1 MSLQIGDIFSGSSS
15 VYEVVKW
22 SSNQLLGPT
31 GGFGATFR
39 VIEKNTNLEYI
50 AKAPIQFTAT
60 VLKSFEGEYR
70 VLKDLESVNAPNVVR
85 AKELVNFNDG
95 RNTYPILVLEIAL
108 GDTLKDII
116 SNGPINYADCSD
128 ILSKLS
134 TAVKFVHRAGYM
146 HLDIAPDNIFVDDL
160 GVKNNITIIDFGI
173 SAQKSDT
180 STFAITSH
188 VVSGI
193 KKFYSS
199 PEQINGTP
207 SQGSDIFSIGAT
219 GFALLRGWDEMLKM
233 VVSSPTPPYDLSN
246 YIPSQ
251 TITSEQAHLH
261 EVIKKAT
268 WNERSGRFATA
279 EDLENAIAGKEPDEN
294 FPRLIVNGSTHIL
307 TGEGPWTIGR
317 EDILDPANNPD
328 IIVQD
333 KSPTNKFISRSQ
345 ARIERRSEDGTLIMY
360 HTGMN
365 DTRVKIVR
373 GSSVRWNK
381 INANGY
387 PIGSKHQ
394 VICFGY
400 ADHPSSNARDKDGNP
415 IAPGPYQQLEFWPP
429 KIEKN

>member
-1 MSLQIGDIFSGSSS
+1 MSLKLGDIFSGPSS

-22 SSNQLLGPT
+22 SSKESLGPT

-39 VIEKNTNLEYI
+39 VIEKNSNLEYI

-70 VLKDLESVNAPNVVR
+70 VLKDLESVSAPNVVR

-95 RNTYPILVLEIAL
+95 RNTYPILILERAR
-108 GDTLKDII
+108 GETLKDII
-116 SNGPINYADCSD
+116 SKGPINYTDCSD

-134 TAVKFVHRAGYM
+134 TAVKSIHRAGYM
-146 HLDIAPDNIFVDDL
+146 HLDIAPDNISVDDF
-160 GVKNNITIIDFGI
+160 GGKNIITIIDFGI

-188 VVSGI
+188 VVSGV
-193 KKFYSS
+193 KKFYGS
-199 PEQINGTP
+199 PEQNQGTP

-219 GFALLRGWDEMLKM
+219 GFALLVGWDKMLSILH
-233 VVSSPTPPYDLSN
+233 SSPTPPYDLTN
-246 YIPSQ
+246 YIPPQ
-251 TITSEQAHLH
+251 TVTPEQNHLH
-261 EVIKKAT
+261 GVILKAT
-268 WNERSGRFATA
+268 WNERNGRFATA

-294 FPRLIVNGSTHIL
+294 YPRLIVNGNTHIL
-307 TGEGPWTIGR
+307 TGDGPWTIGR
-317 EDILDPANNPD
+317 EDKLDPTNNPD
-328 IIVQD
+328 IIIQE
-333 KSPTNKFISRSQ
+333 KSPTNPYISRSQ
-345 ARIERRSEDGTLIMY
+345 ARIERRSADGTLIMY

-381 INANGY
+381 VQENGY
-387 PIGSKHQ
+387 PIGSKYQ